1 MKNPDKERI
10 GGKKPDDNTVAPEKR
25 KFNFAALSRFFDIN
39 KNKAWI
45 QALKITSI
53 YFLIGSLWIIMSD
66 KIVDA
71 LFANRDAIVIVSI
84 AKGWLYVFVTAAL
97 LYHLISREIQK
108 VVDSKNKTEQI
119 NKELENSNT
128 LFSAILESS
137 PEIMVYSLD
146 KNYHYTAFNNR
157 HKYSMLR
164 LWEREIQ
171 IGESILDIITV
182 PEDLNRAKN
191 IYDRAFSGEYF
202 TLVENFSNNKNPQT
216 YWQNYYSPI
225 LAKDRSVIG
234 LTCFVLNITALK
246 RAQEK
251 NQYLS
256 YHDNLTGLY
265 NRRYYED
272 SLYRIDKAA
281 NLPISIIIGDLNGLK
296 LVNDAFGRRVGD
308 ELLKRAAEAITEACR
323 PDDVA
328 ARWGGNE
335 FIILLPKTDPLQAQA
350 IVEKAKVICSS
361 LNVNSISVDISFG
374 WSTKTTAEQD
384 IQIEIK
390 NAEDFMYNNKIIESK
405 SMRSHTIKMIM
416 NTLHE
421 KNPREE
427 AHSKRVGELC
437 RRIGAALHLSDT
449 DVSTLNLVG
458 FLHDIGKIAIEE
470 GILNKPGKLTEQE
483 FDVVKQHPEIGCRII
498 RSSYEIAEVAEA
510 ILSHHEKWN
519 GSGYPKG
526 LKGEDIP
533 KFARIICIADSF
545 DAMTSART
553 YRDIWN
559 SDIAAVEIMRCA
571 GRQYDPEISRV
582 FVEDVL
588 GIQWD
593 ILVAAD

>member
-1 MKNPDKERI
+1 
-10 GGKKPDDNTVAPEKR
+10 VAPEKR
-25 KFNFAALSRFFDIN
+25 KFYFAALTRFVDIN
-39 KNKAWI
+39 KDKAWI

-66 KIVDA
+66 KIADA
-71 LFANRDAIVIVSI
+71 LFTNRDTIVIVSI
-84 AKGWLYVFVTAAL
+84 AKGWFYVFVTAAI

-108 VVDSKNKTEQI
+108 VVDSKNKTEQV

-128 LFSAILESS
+128 LFTAILESS

-164 LWEREIQ
+164 LWEKEIQ
-171 IGESILDIITV
+171 IGESILDIISL
-182 PEDLNRAKN
+182 PEDLSRAKN
-191 IYDRAFSGEYF
+191 IYDRALSGEYF
-202 TLVENFSNNKNPQT
+202 TLIENFSNNKNSQT

-225 LAKDRSVIG
+225 LAKDRSVVG

-272 SLYRIDKAA
+272 SLYRIDKAV

-308 ELLKRAAEAITEACR
+308 ELLKRAAEVITQACR

-328 ARWGGNE
+328 ARWGGDE
-335 FIILLPKTDPLQAQA
+335 FIILLPKTDSLQAQA
-350 IVEKAKVICSS
+350 IIEKAKVICSS

-374 WSTKTTAEQD
+374 LSTKTNAEQD

-470 GILNKPGKLTEQE
+470 VILNKPGKLTAQE

-498 RSSYEIAEVAEA
+498 RSSYEKAEVAEA
-510 ILSHHEKWN
+510 ILSHHEKWD

-588 GIQWD
+588 GIKWD
-593 ILVAAD
+593 ILGAAD